1 VDTTSR
7 WIIKEIAAI
16 ARTATAIATR
26 SHSGESVPVEERVQ
40 LQHRKI
46 ALLEA
51 INRRTPDETGAQEAL
66 LEAEHE
72 LHQLGRGAGRA
83 RGDEAV
89 R

>member
-16 ARTATAIATR
+16 ARTAITIATR
-26 SHSGESVPVEERVQ
+26 SHAGELVPVEERVQ

-51 INRRTPDETGAQEAL
+51 INRRTPDEAGAQEAL
-66 LEAEHE
+66 LEAERE
-72 LHQLGRGAGRA
+72 LHQLRRGAGRA